1 MRLSS
6 TRTVTVERAG
16 VALPVAT
23 NATATIT
30 ISSET
35 FCISSPSGIEKGCLA
50 SLRRTVGRVIGAGTG
65 LVCVP
70 ARKCGVDARG
80 PILVVAL
87 TLSAFL
93 LASLFAAGPRRTEV
107 SVSSARRCSLRCRHQ
122 HDVDLA

>member
-16 VALPVAT
+16 VALPAAT

-35 FCISSPSGIEKGCLA
+35 FCISSPSGIKKGCLA
-50 SLRRTVGRVIGAGTG
+50 SLRRTVGGVIGAGTG
-65 LVCVP
+65 LVSVP
-70 ARKCGVDARG
+70 ARKCGVDAHG

-93 LASLFAAGPRRTEV
+93 LASGARRTETA
-107 SVSSARRCSLRCRHQ
+107 SSARRCSLRCRHQ
-122 HDVDLA
+122 RDVDLAK